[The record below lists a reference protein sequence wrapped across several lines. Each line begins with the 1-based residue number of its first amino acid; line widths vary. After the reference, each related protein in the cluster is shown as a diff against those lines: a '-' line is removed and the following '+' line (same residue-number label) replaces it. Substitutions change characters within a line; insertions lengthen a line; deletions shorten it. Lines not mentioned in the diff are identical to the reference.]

1 MCPPRKKPKANS
13 PDVSDAPM
21 VLAIQQRGE
30 DDGDDIVLNAADFAA
45 LADDD
50 NGSDYSMIINTTI

>member
-1 MCPPRKKPKANS
+1 MCPPRKKQKANS